1 MNKSSSSNLF
11 LRLWNKVLEHWE
23 VRASL
28 LAPLQR
34 HLTGRKKRKKKA
46 ACCWWNEILLVQP
59 QRPHFIKCASSH
71 CSHFSWAFWLPEWQQ
86 KAPQVAWPSV
96 RFVLYTPPFF
106 FCAAHRLRCPLDLI
120 IWPATQAKSRRRHE
134 NIDMLFH
141 CAAYLNLSRLLY
153 LVSVIYLTK
162 ALR

>member
-106 FCAAHRLRCPLDLI
+106 FLCCTQTALSAWLDHLTGHTSQKSTPTWKYWHVVPLCGLLKF
-120 IWPATQAKSRRRHE
+120 KSAP
-134 NIDMLFH
+134 L
-141 CAAYLNLSRLLY
+141 LSF
-153 LVSVIYLTK
+153 S
-162 ALR
+162 

>member
-106 FCAAHRLRCPLDLI
+106 FFVLHTDCAVRLTWSFDRPHKPKVD
-120 IWPATQAKSRRRHE
+120 A
-134 NIDMLFH
+134 DMK
-141 CAAYLNLSRLLY
+141 
-153 LVSVIYLTK
+153 ILTCCSTV
-162 ALR
+162 RPT